1 MLRNNRKIIESKRGF
16 TLVELMVVLIILGI
30 MFSISVYA
38 IRSFLS
44 ENRNIDEIVEDENVI
59 EM

>member
-16 TLVELMVVLIILGI
+16 TLVELMIVLIILGI
-30 MFSISVYA
+30 MFSVSVYA
-38 IRSFLS
+38 IRSFLAG
-44 ENRNIDEIVEDENVI
+44 NRNIDEIVEDENVI

>member
-16 TLVELMVVLIILGI
+16 TLVELMVVLIVLGI

>member
-1 MLRNNRKIIESKRGF
+1 MLRNNRKIIESKGGF
-16 TLVELMVVLIILGI
+16 TLVELMIVLVILGI

>member
-44 ENRNIDEIVEDENVI
+44 ENRNVDEIVEDENVI

>member
-16 TLVELMVVLIILGI
+16 TLVELMIVLVILGI

>member
-1 MLRNNRKIIESKRGF
+1 MLRNNRKVIESKRGF

-30 MFSISVYA
+30 MFFILFPA
-38 IRSFLS
+38 TRSFLS
-44 ENRNIDEIVEDENVI
+44 ENRNVDEIVEDENVI

>member
-1 MLRNNRKIIESKRGF
+1 MLKNRKIIESKRGF
-16 TLVELMVVLIILGI
+16 TLVELMVVLVILGI
-30 MFSISVYA
+30 MFFISVYA

-44 ENRNIDEIVEDENVI
+44 ENRNIDEIVENENVI

>member
-1 MLRNNRKIIESKRGF
+1 MLKNRKIMESKRGF
-16 TLVELMVVLIILGI
+16 TLVELMVVLVILGI
-30 MFSISVYA
+30 MFLISVYA

-44 ENRNIDEIVEDENVI
+44 ENGNIDEIVEDENVI

>member
-1 MLRNNRKIIESKRGF
+1 MLKNRKIIKSKRGF

-30 MFSISVYA
+30 MFFISVYA

-44 ENRNIDEIVEDENVI
+44 GNRNIDEIVEDENVI

>member
-16 TLVELMVVLIILGI
+16 TLVELMIVLIILGI
-30 MFSISVYA
+30 MFSVSVYA
-38 IRSFLS
+38 IRSFLAG
-44 ENRNIDEIVEDENVI
+44 NRNVDEIVENENVI

>member
-1 MLRNNRKIIESKRGF
+1 MLKNRKTIESKRGF
-16 TLVELMVVLIILGI
+16 TLVELMVVLVILGI
-30 MFSISVYA
+30 MFFISVYA